1 MRAVIQVVDK
11 ASVSLDG
18 KEVSSIEKGLLVLL
32 GITASDNEEIARK
45 MAEKI
50 AKMRVFEDEN
60 GKINLSVTS
69 VGGEILLVSQFTL
82 YGSMKEGNRP
92 SFVAA
97 APREISL
104 PIYNKFAEI
113 LKSLCPNLKEGIF
126 GGDMRVSL
134 INHGPTTI
142 IMDSEDL
149 FR

>member
-1 MRAVIQVVDK
+1 MRAVVQVVDQ
-11 ASVSLDG
+11 ASVSIGG
-18 KEVSSIEKGLLVLL
+18 KEISSIGKGLLVLL

-50 AKMRVFEDEN
+50 AKMRVFEDES
-60 GKINLSVTS
+60 GKINLSVSS
-69 VGGEILLVSQFTL
+69 VGGQILLVSQFTL

-104 PIYNKFAEI
+104 PLYEKFAAI
-113 LKSLCPNLKEGIF
+113 LKSLCPEVKEGVF
-126 GGDMRVSL
+126 GGDMRVFL